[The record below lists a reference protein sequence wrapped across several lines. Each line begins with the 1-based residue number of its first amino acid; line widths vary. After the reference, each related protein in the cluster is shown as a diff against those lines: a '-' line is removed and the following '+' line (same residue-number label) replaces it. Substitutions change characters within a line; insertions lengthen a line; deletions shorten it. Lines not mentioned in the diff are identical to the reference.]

1 MEVAIISAFDPNI
14 ILKPGG
20 TRVYVLNLIRAFA
33 EKGIKTTLVGVS
45 FDEREKSPKSLFTF
59 IPILKGSNISEIKF
73 SFNLLL
79 KAHGLKLQK
88 SSIIHAQRP
97 DLMLPFIIFY
107 RKNPK
112 VCTLHGIGYNDVYFK
127 KGKFVGRIY
136 RLVEK
141 FALKHTNW
149 IIAVD
154 ENTKNFYTNIYPWL
168 KDKLSVIPVS
178 INLELFRPMNKPEI
192 RKKYGF
198 KEEDKIILF
207 VGRFE
212 KEKGL
217 DLLLESFSGVKKITD
232 CKLVLV
238 GNGREKSTL
247 ENFVNDIGLKDIIF
261 INALEH
267 NKIPEIMN
275 CADVF
280 ALCSLYEGM
289 PTVVLES
296 LACGVPVVSTDVGDV
311 HKVVKDDETGYIL
324 KTRDVENLK
333 TILIKILLNNDKFKN
348 NCITTAQEY
357 SKDKI
362 AHRIIGIY
370 NEVLKRNK

>member
-1 MEVAIISAFDPNI
+1 MEVAILSDIDPNI

-20 TRVYVLNLIRAFA
+20 TRAYVLNLISVLV
-33 EKGIKTTLVGVS
+33 KNGIRTTLVGIS
-45 FDEREKSPKSLFTF
+45 LDDGENSSNSLFTF
-59 IPILKGSNISEIKF
+59 IPIIKGSNISGYKF
-73 SFNLLL
+73 IFHLLL

-97 DLMLPFIIFY
+97 DLMLPFLIFY

-127 KGKFVGRIY
+127 KGKFLGRIY
-136 RLVEK
+136 RLVER
-141 FALKHTNW
+141 FALKRTDR

-154 ENTKNFYTNIYPWL
+154 ENTEKFYSNMYPTL
-168 KDKLSVIPVS
+168 KDKIVVIPVG
-178 INLELFRPMNKPEI
+178 IDTELFKPMDKREI

-198 KEEDKIILF
+198 EEEDKIVLS

-212 KEKGL
+212 TEKGL
-217 DLLLESFSGVKKITD
+217 DLLLKSFKEVKKKIVG

-238 GNGREKSTL
+238 GAGREKNDL
-247 ENFVNDIGLKDIIF
+247 ENLAKDLGLSDITFMDS
-261 INALEH
+261 LEH
-267 NKIPEIMN
+267 DKIPEIMN

-280 ALCSLYEGM
+280 ALCSLHEGM

-324 KTRDVENLK
+324 RTRDKEQLK
-333 TILIKILLNNDKFKN
+333 TKLVKILLNDKKLKE
-348 NCITTAQEY
+348 NCIKTAQEY
-357 SKDKI
+357 SRDKI
-362 AHRIIGIY
+362 AERIMELY
-370 NEVLKRNK
+370 NGVVEER